1 MLHAARSTPLYTSAT
16 SFFVMPAAMFCK
28 AQYAFIALIVILGSM
43 QMLSSCG
50 QKGDLYLPQDAPQHV
65 PEERR

>member
-1 MLHAARSTPLYTSAT
+1 
-16 SFFVMPAAMFCK
+16 MPAAMFCK